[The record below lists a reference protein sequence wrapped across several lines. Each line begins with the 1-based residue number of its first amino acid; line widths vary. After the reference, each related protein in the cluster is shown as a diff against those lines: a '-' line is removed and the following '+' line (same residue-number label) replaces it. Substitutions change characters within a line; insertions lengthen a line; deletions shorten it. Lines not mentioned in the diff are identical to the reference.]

1 MIIELPFPVFLS
13 VAESARE
20 RDIEIHQW
28 LEMLICEVMNSNEI
42 VQLRKDMI
50 DWREEL
56 LS

>member
-1 MIIELPFPVFLS
+1 MIIELPFAVFLY
-13 VAESARE
+13 AALSARE
-20 RDIEIHQW
+20 RDMGIDQWIE
-28 LEMLICEVMNSNEI
+28 LVICEVMKSNEI